1 MAFELLGS
9 DMLIFLVIMIV
20 FIIVAYKI
28 VKIAAKAAIIGL
40 VAALFPLF
48 SNYFLGTT
56 MAIDIY
62 TIIWFAVT
70 GVALYLLYCCAGII
84 WKFLKILT
92 APLRAIFGGKK
103 EKK

>member
-1 MAFELLGS
+1 
-9 DMLIFLVIMIV
+9 
-20 FIIVAYKI
+20 
-28 VKIAAKAAIIGL
+28 
-40 VAALFPLF
+40 
-48 SNYFLGTT
+48 